1 MREPCLDGDE
11 QTCAVLLC
19 LACPGVLKHL
29 GRLRRSTSI
38 RLRSPLK
45 VRRNSRTQ
53 HMPTDAPVLRH
64 STS

>member
-1 MREPCLDGDE
+1 MAGCN
-11 QTCAVLLC
+11 VLLRCVAC

-38 RLRSPLK
+38 RPTSPHK

-53 HMPTDAPVLRH
+53 HMPTDAPVLQL
-64 STS
+64 STL